1 MFKGLCRVLGF
12 LGFWGLG
19 GFSGLGLNWVLGLGL
34 PGFGMLGFWGGYR
47 VRVPLKIA
55 TVSGFLQGLIIQSN
69 GSRKG
74 VEGFGL

>member
-1 MFKGLCRVLGF
+1 MRFFGFGFKLGFRVGVTGFRHVGVLG
-12 LGFWGLG
+12 GG
-19 GFSGLGLNWVLGLGL
+19 GF
-34 PGFGMLGFWGGYR
+34 R

-74 VEGFGL
+74 VDLGLQGCRASGH